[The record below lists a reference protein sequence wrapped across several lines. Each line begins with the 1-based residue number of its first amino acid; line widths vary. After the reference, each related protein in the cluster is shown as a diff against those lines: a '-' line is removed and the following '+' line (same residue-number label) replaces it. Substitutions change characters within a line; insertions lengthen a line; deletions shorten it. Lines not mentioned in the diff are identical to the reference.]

1 MPNSLRDRIQHA
13 WNAFTKSPDRWAYRD
28 DGPSY
33 GDRPDRVRLA
43 INTGRTQLAAMYLRI
58 AIDCAQLTYRHAKI
72 DQNERYTETVNSRM
86 NNCFNIEANLD
97 QESGAFFR
105 DLVLSLCDEG
115 VVAVVPVDTT
125 INPAVSGAFDITT
138 MRVGRIVDWK
148 PERVLVDL
156 YNQRTGIHEQL
167 WVDKRTTAI
176 IENPLYTVM
185 NAPNSTLMR
194 LNRKLNLLD
203 YVDEQT
209 SSGKLDLIIQLP
221 YTLRTE
227 SRRTQAENRRKDI
240 EMQLSG
246 SKYGI
251 AYIDGTERV
260 TQLNRPA
267 ENNLLAQ
274 VELLSTQVY
283 SEVGIAKSVID
294 GDADEMAMLNYHNRV
309 IEPIA
314 SAISKEFTRKFL
326 TKTAITQG
334 QRVMFF
340 MDPFKLVPISQIAE
354 IADKF
359 TRNEI
364 MSPNEIRPIVGLK
377 PVKDPEADE
386 LRNRNLNKQLSPD
399 EAAQPTTTEEE
410 SNQNET

>member
-58 AIDCAQLTYRHAKI
+58 AIDSAQLTYRHAKI

-97 QESGAFFR
+97 QESVAFFR

-209 SSGKLDLIIQLP
+209 SSGKLDLIINLP
-221 YTLRTE
+221 YSLRTE

-251 AYIDGTERV
+251 AYIDGTETV

-334 QRVMFF
+334 QRVLFF

-377 PVKDPEADE
+377 PVNDPEADE

>member
-1 MPNSLRDRIQHA
+1 MPNSLIDRIQHA

-58 AIDCAQLTYRHAKI
+58 AIDSAQLTYRHAKI
-72 DQNERYTETVNSRM
+72 DQNERYTETINSRM

-227 SRRTQAENRRKDI
+227 SKRTQAENRRKDI

-251 AYIDGTERV
+251 AYIDGTETI

-274 VELLSTQVY
+274 VELLSAQVY
-283 SEVGIAKSVID
+283 SEVGIAKAVID
-294 GDADEMAMLNYHNRV
+294 GNADEIAMLNYHNRV

-334 QRVMFF
+334 QRILFF

-377 PVKDPEADE
+377 PVDDPEADE

>member
-97 QESGAFFR
+97 QESIAFFR

-227 SRRTQAENRRKDI
+227 SKRTQAENRRKDI

-251 AYIDGTERV
+251 AYIDGTETV

-334 QRVMFF
+334 QRVLFF

-377 PVKDPEADE
+377 PVNDPEADE

>member
-1 MPNSLRDRIQHA
+1 MPNSLKDRIQHA

-58 AIDCAQLTYRHAKI
+58 AIDSAQLTYRHAKI
-72 DQNERYTETVNSRM
+72 DQNERYTETINSRM

-227 SRRTQAENRRKDI
+227 SKRTQAENRRKDI

-251 AYIDGTERV
+251 AYIDGTETI

-274 VELLSTQVY
+274 VELLSAQVY
-283 SEVGIAKSVID
+283 SEVGIAKAVID
-294 GDADEMAMLNYHNRV
+294 GNADEIAMLNYHNRV

-334 QRVMFF
+334 QRILFF

-377 PVKDPEADE
+377 PVDDPEADE

>member
-97 QESGAFFR
+97 QESVAFFR

-227 SRRTQAENRRKDI
+227 SKRTQAENRRKDI

-314 SAISKEFTRKFL
+314 SAISKEYTRKFL

-334 QRVMFF
+334 QRVLFF

-377 PVKDPEADE
+377 PVNDPEADE

>member
-1 MPNSLRDRIQHA
+1 MPNSLIDRIQHA

-58 AIDCAQLTYRHAKI
+58 AIDSAQLTYRHAKI
-72 DQNERYTETVNSRM
+72 DQNERYTETINSRM

-156 YNQRTGIHEQL
+156 YNQLTGIHEQI

-227 SRRTQAENRRKDI
+227 SKRTQAENRRKDI

-251 AYIDGTERV
+251 AYIDGTETI

-274 VELLSTQVY
+274 VELLSAQVY
-283 SEVGIAKSVID
+283 SEVGIAKAVID
-294 GDADEMAMLNYHNRV
+294 GNADEIAMLNYHNRV

-334 QRVMFF
+334 QRILFF

-377 PVKDPEADE
+377 PVNDPEADE

>member
-1 MPNSLRDRIQHA
+1 MPNSLIDRIQHA

-58 AIDCAQLTYRHAKI
+58 AIDSAQLTYRHAKI
-72 DQNERYTETVNSRM
+72 DQNERYTETINSRM

-227 SRRTQAENRRKDI
+227 SKRTQAENRRKDI

-251 AYIDGTERV
+251 AYIDGTETI

-274 VELLSTQVY
+274 VELLSAQVY

-334 QRVMFF
+334 QRVLFF

>member
-97 QESGAFFR
+97 QESVAFFR

-209 SSGKLDLIIQLP
+209 SSGKLDLIINLP
-221 YTLRTE
+221 YSLRTE

-251 AYIDGTERV
+251 AYIDGTETV

-334 QRVMFF
+334 QRVLFF

-377 PVKDPEADE
+377 PVNDPEADE

>member
-1 MPNSLRDRIQHA
+1 MPNSLIDRIQHA

-58 AIDCAQLTYRHAKI
+58 AIDSAQLTYRHAKI
-72 DQNERYTETVNSRM
+72 DQNERYTETINSRM

-156 YNQRTGIHEQL
+156 YNQLTGIHEQI

-251 AYIDGTERV
+251 AYIDGTETI

-274 VELLSTQVY
+274 VELLSAQVY
-283 SEVGIAKSVID
+283 SEVGIAKAVID
-294 GDADEMAMLNYHNRV
+294 GNADEIAMLNYHNRV

-334 QRVMFF
+334 QRILFF

-377 PVKDPEADE
+377 PVNDPEADE

>member
-97 QESGAFFR
+97 QESVAFFR

-148 PERVLVDL
+148 PERILVDL

-334 QRVMFF
+334 QRVLFF

-377 PVKDPEADE
+377 PVNDPEADE

>member
-58 AIDCAQLTYRHAKI
+58 AIDSAQLTYRHAKI

-334 QRVMFF
+334 QRVLFF

-377 PVKDPEADE
+377 PVNNPEADE

>member
-1 MPNSLRDRIQHA
+1 
-13 WNAFTKSPDRWAYRD
+13 
-28 DGPSY
+28 
-33 GDRPDRVRLA
+33 
-43 INTGRTQLAAMYLRI
+43 MYLRI
-58 AIDCAQLTYRHAKI
+58 AIDSAQLTYRHAKI
-72 DQNERYTETVNSRM
+72 DQNERYTETINSRM

-227 SRRTQAENRRKDI
+227 SKRTQAENRRKDI

-251 AYIDGTERV
+251 AYIDGTETI

-274 VELLSTQVY
+274 VELLSAQVY
-283 SEVGIAKSVID
+283 SEVGIAKAVID
-294 GDADEMAMLNYHNRV
+294 GNADEIAMLNYHNRV

-334 QRVMFF
+334 QRILFF

-377 PVKDPEADE
+377 PVEDPEADE

>member
-97 QESGAFFR
+97 QESVAFFR

-334 QRVMFF
+334 QRVLFF

>member
-1 MPNSLRDRIQHA
+1 MPNSLIDRIQHA

-58 AIDCAQLTYRHAKI
+58 AIDSAQLTYRHAKI

-334 QRVMFF
+334 QRVLFF

-377 PVKDPEADE
+377 PVNDPEADE

>member
-58 AIDCAQLTYRHAKI
+58 AIDSAQLTYRHAKI

-334 QRVMFF
+334 QRVLFF

>member
-1 MPNSLRDRIQHA
+1 MPNSLIDRIQHA

-58 AIDCAQLTYRHAKI
+58 AIDSAQLTYRHAKI

-227 SRRTQAENRRKDI
+227 SKRTQAENRRKDI

-251 AYIDGTERV
+251 AYIDGTETI

-274 VELLSTQVY
+274 VELLSAQVY
-283 SEVGIAKSVID
+283 SEVGIAKAVID
-294 GDADEMAMLNYHNRV
+294 GNADEIAMLNYHNRV

-334 QRVMFF
+334 QRILFF

>member
-1 MPNSLRDRIQHA
+1 MPNSLIDRIQHA

-58 AIDCAQLTYRHAKI
+58 AIDSAQLTYRHAKI
-72 DQNERYTETVNSRM
+72 DQNERYTETINSRM

-156 YNQRTGIHEQL
+156 YNQITGIHEQL

-334 QRVMFF
+334 QRVLFF

-377 PVKDPEADE
+377 PVEDPEADE

>member
-1 MPNSLRDRIQHA
+1 MPNSLIDRIQHA

-58 AIDCAQLTYRHAKI
+58 AIDSAQLTYRHAKI
-72 DQNERYTETVNSRM
+72 DQNERYTETINSRM

-227 SRRTQAENRRKDI
+227 SKRTQAENRRKDI

-251 AYIDGTERV
+251 AYIDGTETI

-274 VELLSTQVY
+274 VELLSAQVY
-283 SEVGIAKSVID
+283 SEVGIAKAVID
-294 GDADEMAMLNYHNRV
+294 GNADEIAMLNYNNRV

-334 QRVMFF
+334 QRILFF

-377 PVKDPEADE
+377 PVEDPEADE

>member
-1 MPNSLRDRIQHA
+1 MPNSLIDRIQHA

-58 AIDCAQLTYRHAKI
+58 AIDSAQLTYRHAKI
-72 DQNERYTETVNSRM
+72 DQNERYTETINSRM

-125 INPAVSGAFDITT
+125 INPSVSGAFDITT

-156 YNQRTGIHEQL
+156 YNQLTGIHEQI

-227 SRRTQAENRRKDI
+227 SKRTQAENRRKDI

-251 AYIDGTERV
+251 AYIDGTETI

-274 VELLSTQVY
+274 VELLSAQVY
-283 SEVGIAKSVID
+283 SEVGIAKAVID
-294 GDADEMAMLNYHNRV
+294 GNADEIAMLNYHNRV

-334 QRVMFF
+334 QRILFF

-377 PVKDPEADE
+377 PVNDPEADE

>member
-58 AIDCAQLTYRHAKI
+58 AIDSAQLTYRHAKI
-72 DQNERYTETVNSRM
+72 DQNERYTETINSRM

-125 INPAVSGAFDITT
+125 INPSVSGAFDITT

-156 YNQRTGIHEQL
+156 YNQLTGIHEQI

-227 SRRTQAENRRKDI
+227 SKRTQAENRRKDI

-251 AYIDGTERV
+251 AYIDGTERI

-274 VELLSTQVY
+274 VELLSAQVY
-283 SEVGIAKSVID
+283 SEVGIAKAVID
-294 GDADEMAMLNYHNRV
+294 GNADEIAMLNYHNRV

-334 QRVMFF
+334 QRILFF

>member
-227 SRRTQAENRRKDI
+227 SKRTQAENRRKDI

-334 QRVMFF
+334 QRVLFF

-377 PVKDPEADE
+377 PVNDPEADE

>member
-1 MPNSLRDRIQHA
+1 MPNSLIDRIQHA

-58 AIDCAQLTYRHAKI
+58 AIDSAQLTYRHAKI
-72 DQNERYTETVNSRM
+72 DQNERYTETINSRM

-125 INPAVSGAFDITT
+125 INPSVSGAFDITT

-156 YNQRTGIHEQL
+156 YNQITGIHEQI

-194 LNRKLNLLD
+194 LNRKLTLLD

-227 SRRTQAENRRKDI
+227 SKRAQAENRRKDI

-251 AYIDGTERV
+251 AYIDGTERI

-274 VELLSTQVY
+274 VELLSAQVY
-283 SEVGIAKSVID
+283 SEVGIAKAVID
-294 GDADEMAMLNYHNRV
+294 GNADEIAMLNYHNRV

-334 QRVMFF
+334 QRILFF

-377 PVKDPEADE
+377 PVNNPEADE

>member
-58 AIDCAQLTYRHAKI
+58 AIDSAQLTYRHAKI

-227 SRRTQAENRRKDI
+227 SKRTQAENRRKDI

-251 AYIDGTERV
+251 AYIDGTETI

-274 VELLSTQVY
+274 VELLSAQVY
-283 SEVGIAKSVID
+283 SEVGIAKAVID
-294 GDADEMAMLNYHNRV
+294 GNADEIAMLNYHNRV

-334 QRVMFF
+334 QRILFF

-377 PVKDPEADE
+377 PVNNPEADE

>member
-58 AIDCAQLTYRHAKI
+58 AIDSAQLTYRHAKI

-227 SRRTQAENRRKDI
+227 SKRTQAENRRKDI

-334 QRVMFF
+334 QRVLFF

-377 PVKDPEADE
+377 PVNDPEADE

>member
-58 AIDCAQLTYRHAKI
+58 AIDSAQLTYRHAKI
-72 DQNERYTETVNSRM
+72 DQNERYTETINSRM

-156 YNQRTGIHEQL
+156 YNQLTGIHEQI

-227 SRRTQAENRRKDI
+227 SKRTQAENRRKDI

-251 AYIDGTERV
+251 AYIDGTETI

-274 VELLSTQVY
+274 VELLSAQVY
-283 SEVGIAKSVID
+283 SEVGIAKAVID
-294 GDADEMAMLNYHNRV
+294 GNADEIAMLNYHNRV

-334 QRVMFF
+334 QRVLFF

>member
-1 MPNSLRDRIQHA
+1 MPNSLIDRIQHA

-58 AIDCAQLTYRHAKI
+58 AIDSAQLTYRHAKI
-72 DQNERYTETVNSRM
+72 DQNERYTETINSRM

-156 YNQRTGIHEQL
+156 YNQLTGIHEQI

-227 SRRTQAENRRKDI
+227 SKRTQAENRRKDI

-251 AYIDGTERV
+251 AYIDGTERI

-274 VELLSTQVY
+274 VELLSAQVY

-294 GDADEMAMLNYHNRV
+294 GNADEIAMLNYHNRV

-334 QRVMFF
+334 QRILFF

>member
-1 MPNSLRDRIQHA
+1 MPNSLIDRIQHA

-58 AIDCAQLTYRHAKI
+58 AIDSAQLTYRHAKI
-72 DQNERYTETVNSRM
+72 DQNERYTETINSRM

-221 YTLRTE
+221 YPLRTE
-227 SRRTQAENRRKDI
+227 SKRTQAENRRKDI

-251 AYIDGTERV
+251 AYIDGTEKI

-274 VELLSTQVY
+274 VELLSAQVY
-283 SEVGIAKSVID
+283 SEVGIAKAVID
-294 GDADEMAMLNYHNRV
+294 GNADEIAMLNYHNRV

-334 QRVMFF
+334 QRILFF

-377 PVKDPEADE
+377 PVDDPEADE

>member
-1 MPNSLRDRIQHA
+1 MPNSLIDRIQHA

-58 AIDCAQLTYRHAKI
+58 AIDSAQLTYRHAKI
-72 DQNERYTETVNSRM
+72 DQNERYTETINSRM

-156 YNQRTGIHEQL
+156 YNQLTGIHEQI

-227 SRRTQAENRRKDI
+227 SKRAQAENRRKDI

-251 AYIDGTERV
+251 AYIDGTETI

-274 VELLSTQVY
+274 VELLSAQVY
-283 SEVGIAKSVID
+283 SEVGIAKAVID
-294 GDADEMAMLNYHNRV
+294 GNADEIAMLNYHNRV

-334 QRVMFF
+334 QRILFF

>member
-1 MPNSLRDRIQHA
+1 MPNSLIDRIQHA

-58 AIDCAQLTYRHAKI
+58 AIDSAQLTYRHAKI

-86 NNCFNIEANLD
+86 NNGFNIEANLD

-125 INPAVSGAFDITT
+125 INPAVSGAFDIIT

-227 SRRTQAENRRKDI
+227 SKRTQAENRRKDI

-251 AYIDGTERV
+251 AYIDGTETV

-294 GDADEMAMLNYHNRV
+294 GDADEMAMLNYHTRV

-334 QRVMFF
+334 QRVLFF

>member
-1 MPNSLRDRIQHA
+1 MPNSLIDRIQHA

-58 AIDCAQLTYRHAKI
+58 AIDSAQLTYRHAKI
-72 DQNERYTETVNSRM
+72 DQNERYTETINSRM

-227 SRRTQAENRRKDI
+227 SKRTQAENRRKDI

-251 AYIDGTERV
+251 AYIDGTETI

-274 VELLSTQVY
+274 VELLSAQVY

-294 GDADEMAMLNYHNRV
+294 GDADEMAMLNYNNRV

-334 QRVMFF
+334 QRVLFF

>member
-72 DQNERYTETVNSRM
+72 DQNERYTETINSRM

-227 SRRTQAENRRKDI
+227 SKRTQAENRRKDI

-251 AYIDGTERV
+251 AYIDGTETI

-274 VELLSTQVY
+274 VELLSAQVY
-283 SEVGIAKSVID
+283 SEVGIAKAVID
-294 GDADEMAMLNYHNRV
+294 GNADEIAMLNYHNRV

-334 QRVMFF
+334 QRILFF

-377 PVKDPEADE
+377 PVDDPEADE

>member
-1 MPNSLRDRIQHA
+1 MPNSLIDRIQHA

-58 AIDCAQLTYRHAKI
+58 AIDSAQLTYRHAKI
-72 DQNERYTETVNSRM
+72 DQNERYTETINSRM

-227 SRRTQAENRRKDI
+227 SKRTQAENRRKDI

-251 AYIDGTERV
+251 AYIDGTETI

-274 VELLSTQVY
+274 VELLSAQVY
-283 SEVGIAKSVID
+283 SEVGIAKAVID
-294 GDADEMAMLNYHNRV
+294 GNADEIAMLNYHNRV

-334 QRVMFF
+334 QRILFF

-377 PVKDPEADE
+377 PVNNPEADE

>member
-1 MPNSLRDRIQHA
+1 MPNSLIDRIQHA

-58 AIDCAQLTYRHAKI
+58 AIDSAQLTYRHAKI

-227 SRRTQAENRRKDI
+227 SKRTQAENRRKDI

-251 AYIDGTERV
+251 AYIDGTETI

-274 VELLSTQVY
+274 VELLSAQVY
-283 SEVGIAKSVID
+283 SEVGIAKAVID
-294 GDADEMAMLNYHNRV
+294 GNADEIAMLNYHNRV

-334 QRVMFF
+334 QRILFF

-377 PVKDPEADE
+377 PVNNPEADE

>member
-97 QESGAFFR
+97 QESVAFFR

>member
-1 MPNSLRDRIQHA
+1 MPNSLIDRIQHA

-58 AIDCAQLTYRHAKI
+58 AIDSAQLTYRHAKI
-72 DQNERYTETVNSRM
+72 DQNERYTETINSRM

-227 SRRTQAENRRKDI
+227 SKRTQAENRRKDI

-251 AYIDGTERV
+251 AYIDGTETI

-274 VELLSTQVY
+274 VELLSAQVY
-283 SEVGIAKSVID
+283 SEVGIAKAVID
-294 GDADEMAMLNYHNRV
+294 GNADEIAMLNYHNRV

-334 QRVMFF
+334 QRILFF

>member
-1 MPNSLRDRIQHA
+1 MPNSLIDRIQHA

-58 AIDCAQLTYRHAKI
+58 AIDSAQLTYRHAKI
-72 DQNERYTETVNSRM
+72 DQNERYTETINSRM

-227 SRRTQAENRRKDI
+227 SKRTQAENRRKDI

-251 AYIDGTERV
+251 AYIDGTETI

-274 VELLSTQVY
+274 VELLSAQVY
-283 SEVGIAKSVID
+283 SEVGIAKEVID
-294 GDADEMAMLNYHNRV
+294 GNADEIAMLNYHNRV

-334 QRVMFF
+334 QRILFF

>member
-58 AIDCAQLTYRHAKI
+58 AIDSAQLTYRHAKI
-72 DQNERYTETVNSRM
+72 DQNERYTETINSRM

-125 INPAVSGAFDITT
+125 INPSVSGAFDITT

-156 YNQRTGIHEQL
+156 YNQITGIHEQI

-227 SRRTQAENRRKDI
+227 SKRTQAENRRKDI

-251 AYIDGTERV
+251 AYIDGTERI

-283 SEVGIAKSVID
+283 SEVGIAKAVID
-294 GDADEMAMLNYHNRV
+294 GNADEMAMLNYHNRV

-334 QRVMFF
+334 QRILFF

-377 PVKDPEADE
+377 PVNNPEADE